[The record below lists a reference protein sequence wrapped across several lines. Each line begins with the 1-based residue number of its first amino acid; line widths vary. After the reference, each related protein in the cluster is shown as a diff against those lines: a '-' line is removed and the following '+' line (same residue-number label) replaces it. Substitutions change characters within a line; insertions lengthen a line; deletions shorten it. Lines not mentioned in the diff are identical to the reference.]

1 MLITRTNGKS
11 EFMTNLIIRT
21 LSWFFYGNLKRF
33 GFGEAPKAS
42 RAPFAVNGNFVE
54 VLSTGKVKVRPKLAK
69 ITGPD
74 EVEFTDGTRLS
85 GIDAIIMATGF
96 RTDYPFRI
104 ILLLRLSDDS
114 FGFEVFGERKV

>member
-1 MLITRTNGKS
+1 
-11 EFMTNLIIRT
+11 
-21 LSWFFYGNLKRF
+21 
-33 GFGEAPKAS
+33 
-42 RAPFAVNGNFVE
+42 
-54 VLSTGKVKVRPKLAK
+54 LSTGKVKVRPKLAK

-96 RTDYPFRI
+96 RTDYSFRI
-104 ILLLRLSDDS
+104 MLLLSLSDDS

>member
-1 MLITRTNGKS
+1 
-11 EFMTNLIIRT
+11 MTNLIIRT

-42 RAPFAVNGNFVE
+42 KAPFAVNGNFVE
-54 VLSTGKVKVRPKLAK
+54 VLATGRVKVRPKLAK

-85 GIDAIIMATGF
+85 GIDAIILATGF
-96 RTDYPFRI
+96 RADYPFRI
-104 ILLLRLSDDS
+104 VFPWIISD
-114 FGFEVFGERKV
+114 E